1 MMTGTAS
8 APCSAPAITMPTPD
22 TASNVQL
29 TSLRAKIARLVRR
42 NTQSVTDS
50 PLLKHSDKR

>member
-1 MMTGTAS
+1 
-8 APCSAPAITMPTPD
+8 
-22 TASNVQL
+22 
-29 TSLRAKIARLVRR
+29 LRAKIARLVRR